1 MNYNIMAYGAV
12 ADGQTVVKRYKKRL
26 IIVMKMAA
34 DVLLFRLENI

>member
-1 MNYNIMAYGAV
+1 MGR
-12 ADGQTVVKRYKKRL
+12 QTVVKRYKKRL